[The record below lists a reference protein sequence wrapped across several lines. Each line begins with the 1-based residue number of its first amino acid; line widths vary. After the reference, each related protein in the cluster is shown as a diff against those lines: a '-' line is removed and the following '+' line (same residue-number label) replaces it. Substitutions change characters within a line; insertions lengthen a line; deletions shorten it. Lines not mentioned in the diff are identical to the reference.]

1 MILLNIEKSNI
12 CILQYVIEKN
22 QNTMKKLIFVS
33 TFLFLVSLAFA
44 QGDFFDLGLKAGLN
58 TSKLSVNADDY
69 NDETINKTN
78 FGAFARLNLGR
89 IYVQPEAYYSNKGGK
104 IENVGLSTINDFD
117 LKTLDIPVLLGA
129 KIINKEVFNLRVMAG
144 PMFSY
149 VTDKSYDGSAFSSD
163 NIKDSFMGWQYGAGI
178 DFLMFTFDVRVE
190 SSSDIIS
197 DIPDFSDS
205 KSKSFILSLGI
216 KLM

>member
-1 MILLNIEKSNI
+1 
-12 CILQYVIEKN
+12 
-22 QNTMKKLIFVS
+22 MKKLIFVS

-58 TSKLSVNADDY
+58 TSKISVNADDY
-69 NDETINKTN
+69 NNETVNKTN

-89 IYVQPEAYYSNKGGK
+89 IYIQPEAYYSNKGGT
-104 IENVGLSTINDFD
+104 IDGLGFSTINEFN
-117 LKTLDIPVLLGA
+117 LKSVDIPVLLGA

-149 VTDKSYDGSAFSSD
+149 LADKEVTGSYFTQE
-163 NIKDSFMGWQYGAGI
+163 NIKDSFLGWQYGAGI
-178 DFLMFTFDVRVE
+178 DFLMFTFDIRVE
-190 SSSDIIS
+190 SSSSFITDL
-197 DIPDFSDS
+197 PDFSDS
-205 KSKSFILSLGI
+205 KNKSFILSLGI

>member
-1 MILLNIEKSNI
+1 MYIALRLRKKSI
-12 CILQYVIEKN
+12 I
-22 QNTMKKLIFVS
+22 MKKLIFAS
-33 TFLFLVSLAFA
+33 AFLFVVSLAFA
-44 QGDFFDLGLKAGLN
+44 QGDFFDLGIKAGLN

-69 NDETINKTN
+69 NDATINKTN
-78 FGAFARLNLGR
+78 FGAFARLNIGR
-89 IYVQPEAYYSNKGGK
+89 IYIQPEAYYSNKGGK
-104 IENVGLSTINDFD
+104 IESVGLSTINDFD
-117 LKTLDIPVLLGA
+117 LKTLDVPVLLGA
-129 KIINKEVFNLRVMAG
+129 KLINMEAFNVRVMAG

-149 VTDKSYDGSAFSSD
+149 VTDKSYEGSAFSSS
-163 NIKDSFMGWQYGAGI
+163 NIKDSFLGWQYGAGV

-190 SSSDIIS
+190 SSSDIIT

>member
-1 MILLNIEKSNI
+1 
-12 CILQYVIEKN
+12 
-22 QNTMKKLIFVS
+22 MKKLIFVS

-89 IYVQPEAYYSNKGGK
+89 IYIQPEAYYSNKGGK
-104 IENVGLSTINDFD
+104 IENVGLSTVNDFD
-117 LKTLDIPVLLGA
+117 LKTLDVPVLLGA
-129 KIINKEVFNLRVMAG
+129 KVINREAFNLRVMAG

-149 VTDKSYDGSAFSSD
+149 VTDKNYEGNAFSSD

-190 SSSDIIS
+190 SSSDIIT

>member
-1 MILLNIEKSNI
+1 
-12 CILQYVIEKN
+12 
-22 QNTMKKLIFVS
+22 MKKLIFVS

-58 TSKLSVNADDY
+58 TSKLSVDADDY

-89 IYVQPEAYYSNKGGK
+89 IYIQPEAYYSNKGGK
-104 IENVGLSTINDFD
+104 IENVGLSTVNDFD
-117 LKTLDIPVLLGA
+117 LKTLDVPVLLGA
-129 KIINKEVFNLRVMAG
+129 KVINREAFNLRVMAG

-149 VTDKSYDGSAFSSD
+149 VTDKNYEGNAFSSD

-190 SSSDIIS
+190 SSSDIIT